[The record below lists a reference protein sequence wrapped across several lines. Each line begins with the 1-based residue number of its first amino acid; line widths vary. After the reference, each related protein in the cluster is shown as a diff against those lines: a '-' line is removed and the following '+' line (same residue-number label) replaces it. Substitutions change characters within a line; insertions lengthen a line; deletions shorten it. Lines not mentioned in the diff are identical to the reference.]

1 MEEVYRKGYV
11 YIQEKFAGI
20 IEETEDGYRFCYE
33 DNYFSDE
40 NSVAVS
46 LTMPISQKE
55 YKSPVLFPFFD
66 GLIPEGWLVGT
77 KPNPLIVNLYYPEL
91 MILY

>member
-33 DNYFSDE
+33 DNYLSDGYTL
-40 NSVAVS
+40 SKS
-46 LTMPISQKE
+46 GQK
-55 YKSPVLFPFFD
+55 
-66 GLIPEGWLVGT
+66 LILDYI
-77 KPNPLIVNLYYPEL
+77 KNHI
-91 MILY
+91 

>member
-40 NSVAVS
+40 NSVYVVQS
-46 LTMPISQKE
+46 RLLMHPQKKKE
-55 YKSPVLFPFFD
+55 R
-66 GLIPEGWLVGT
+66 VG
-77 KPNPLIVNLYYPEL
+77 
-91 MILY
+91 ILDV